1 MKSYRCGILPST
13 TDYHHQ
19 RLRRKPSLAISVLIF
34 ACILFSSIVLF
45 VSKSTT
51 SNHPNVNQD
60 DILVSEEKAAAG
72 NHHRRV
78 SGGGGTSKVVV
89 AQSDVYFHI
98 LNDDNHRNMQTSSPQ
113 RCINIS
119 IFLDE
124 YPADT
129 SWTIIDDSTTT
140 GGNAVATS
148 PTYDATMALTQQ
160 VQTICL
166 VAPGTYSFIISDDY
180 EDGICCVWGEGNY
193 TVTTS
198 STDIIDGESGDDGVQ
213 VLAAGGA
220 WKGPNETTT
229 FELLAAPAP
238 PTNMPTLQPTMMMYI
253 EPVEPVERMNV
264 TTQVNIYLTGVP
276 SNQNMTTTEQEV
288 FESLFYTVLQSRL
301 ETVDVGILEV
311 VVDAQINDPQFDA
324 ESPFDSQSDTT
335 NGGGESTKLSL
346 SVLQL
351 VTNVTLTYSDPPPEG
366 WRDWSIYLTSW
377 IESFGPTMVDIFTD
391 PKHDLYPNQDFFNTI
406 SDVSG
411 TNVVP
416 PNTDPTMSPTMAPTY
431 LRAPEYKKPLVTG
444 LAVAGVVVV
453 VLFFGGAVWW
463 KWRRVGLARTHN
475 IGNGNVQEDEEER
488 EKKKELELEE
498 EEELGSIDEDNSLP
512 QDVVVTSLPSS
523 TVPKGNSNDDVHD
536 DNDEE
541 GEDVINDDHDESD
554 EGDDDNESESE
565 ENIVTSLPMIIE
577 ETPPTAP
584 PRQESPPTLAP
595 AAPNELQDDDVVQYN
610 EIVAAVMANDPNLT
624 QVVLDNKRQ
633 IGNNDG
639 GEALWEA
646 LTTNNHVQLLS
657 LRNSNITDD
666 QMAALALALNEN
678 TSISRLSLQN
688 NMFTSEG
695 VEYLIVCLE
704 CNSTIDVVDLEG
716 NSPIDPRILDELYGI
731 LQSRGVPN
739 HSHSNKLELLLE
751 RIRGNDPNLTQLDL
765 RGMGIGQE
773 DNDAIMDALAGNA
786 YLRKV
791 DLSDNMIDDDGVSA
805 LSLALADNT
814 SITHMCLAENR
825 ITSIGAEY
833 LLCALDTND
842 TIVDVDLTGNS
853 IDAGV
858 IAELNHALKQRRT

>member
-1 MKSYRCGILPST
+1 MKSYRCGVLPST

-34 ACILFSSIVLF
+34 ACMLSSSIVLF
-45 VSKSTT
+45 FCKSTT
-51 SNHPNVNQD
+51 SNHPNANQN
-60 DILVSEEKAAAG
+60 DILVVLEKAAAG

-78 SGGGGTSKVVV
+78 SGGSTSKVVV
-89 AQSDVYFHI
+89 AQSAVHFNT

-129 SWTIIDDSTTT
+129 SWIIIDDSTT

-148 PTYDATMALTQQ
+148 PDYDATMALTQQ
-160 VQTICL
+160 VETICL
-166 VAPGTYSFIISDDY
+166 AAPGTYSFVISDDY

-198 STDIIDGESGDDGVQ
+198 STVIAGDGGDDDDVQ
-213 VLAAGGA
+213 VLAEGGA

-238 PTNMPTLQPTMMMYI
+238 PTNVPTLQPNMMYI
-253 EPVEPVERMNV
+253 EPASEERINV

-324 ESPFDSQSDTT
+324 DSPFDSSQSDS
-335 NGGGESTKLSL
+335 NGGGDTKLLS

-391 PKHDLYPNQDFFNTI
+391 PKHNLYPNQEFFNTI

-416 PNTDPTMSPTMAPTY
+416 PNTDPTMSPTLAPTY
-431 LRAPEYKKPLVTG
+431 LGAPEYKKPLVTG

-475 IGNGNVQEDEEER
+475 IGNGNDQEEDEEER
-488 EKKKELELEE
+488 EKKEEEE

-512 QDVVVTSLPSS
+512 QDVVVASLPSS
-523 TVPKGNSNDDVHD
+523 TVPKSNSNDDVHD
-536 DNDEE
+536 DDDDDDEE
-541 GEDVINDDHDESD
+541 GEDVINDDESD
-554 EGDDDNESESE
+554 EGDDDDESESV

-577 ETPPTAP
+577 ETAPPTP
-584 PRQESPPTLAP
+584 PRQESPTLAP
-595 AAPNELQDDDVVQYN
+595 PLPNELQDDDVVQYN

-624 QVVLDNKRQ
+624 QVVLDNKHQ

-678 TSISRLSLQN
+678 TSISRLSLQS

-695 VEYLIVCLE
+695 VEYLIVCLV

-716 NSPIDPRILDELYGI
+716 NSPIDPRILDELCGI

-739 HSHSNKLELLLE
+739 HSNKLELLLE

-842 TIVDVDLTGNS
+842 TIVDVDLAGNS

-858 IAELNHALKQRRT
+858 MDELNHALKQRRTVDGY

>member
-1 MKSYRCGILPST
+1 MKSYSCGVLPST

-51 SNHPNVNQD
+51 TSNHPNVNHD
-60 DILVSEEKAAAG
+60 DIQMSAEESAAG
-72 NHHRRV
+72 NHHSGV
-78 SGGGGTSKVVV
+78 SGGGTSKVFV
-89 AQSDVYFHI
+89 AQSDVHFHT

-140 GGNAVATS
+140 GNAVATS

-160 VQTICL
+160 LETICL
-166 VAPGTYSFIISDDY
+166 AAPGTYSFIISDDY

-193 TVTTS
+193 TLTTS
-198 STDIIDGESGDDGVQ
+198 STVIDGESGGDVQ

-229 FELLAAPAP
+229 FELLAAPTP
-238 PTNMPTLQPTMMMYI
+238 PTNMPTVQPTMMMYI
-253 EPVEPVERMNV
+253 EPVESVERMNV

-311 VVDAQINDPQFDA
+311 VVDTQINDPQFDA
-324 ESPFDSQSDTT
+324 ESPFDSSQSDS
-335 NGGGESTKLSL
+335 NGGGETKLS

-416 PNTDPTMSPTMAPTY
+416 PNTDPTMSPTLAPTY

-475 IGNGNVQEDEEER
+475 IGNGNVQEEEEEEER
-488 EKKKELELEE
+488 EKKNEELEE
-498 EEELGSIDEDNSLP
+498 EEELGSIDEDDSLP
-512 QDVVVTSLPSS
+512 QDVVVASLPSSS
-523 TVPKGNSNDDVHD
+523 TVPKSNSNDVVHD
-536 DNDEE
+536 DDEE
-541 GEDVINDDHDESD
+541 GEVVINDDESD
-554 EGDDDNESESE
+554 DDDESESE

-577 ETPPTAP
+577 ETPPT
-584 PRQESPPTLAP
+584 PRQESPTLAP
-595 AAPNELQDDDVVQYN
+595 PVPNELQDDDVQYN

-688 NMFTSEG
+688 NNMFTSEG

-731 LQSRGVPN
+731 LQSRGGVPN
-739 HSHSNKLELLLE
+739 HSNKLELLLE

-791 DLSDNMIDDDGVSA
+791 DLSNNMIDDDGVSA

-842 TIVDVDLTGNS
+842 TIVDVDLAGNS

>member
-1 MKSYRCGILPST
+1 
-13 TDYHHQ
+13 
-19 RLRRKPSLAISVLIF
+19 
-34 ACILFSSIVLF
+34 
-45 VSKSTT
+45 
-51 SNHPNVNQD
+51 
-60 DILVSEEKAAAG
+60 
-72 NHHRRV
+72 
-78 SGGGGTSKVVV
+78 
-89 AQSDVYFHI
+89 
-98 LNDDNHRNMQTSSPQ
+98 
-113 RCINIS
+113 
-119 IFLDE
+119 
-124 YPADT
+124 
-129 SWTIIDDSTTT
+129 
-140 GGNAVATS
+140 
-148 PTYDATMALTQQ
+148 
-160 VQTICL
+160 
-166 VAPGTYSFIISDDY
+166 
-180 EDGICCVWGEGNY
+180 
-193 TVTTS
+193 
-198 STDIIDGESGDDGVQ
+198 
-213 VLAAGGA
+213 
-220 WKGPNETTT
+220 
-229 FELLAAPAP
+229 
-238 PTNMPTLQPTMMMYI
+238 MPTVQPTMMMYI
-253 EPVEPVERMNV
+253 EPVSEQRINV

-288 FESLFYTVLQSRL
+288 FESLFYTLLQSRL

-324 ESPFDSQSDTT
+324 DSPFDSSQSDTN
-335 NGGGESTKLSL
+335 NGGGETKLLS

-391 PKHDLYPNQDFFNTI
+391 PKHKLYPNQEFFNTI

-416 PNTDPTMSPTMAPTY
+416 PNTDPTMSPTLAPTY
-431 LRAPEYKKPLVTG
+431 LGAPEYKKPLVTG

-475 IGNGNVQEDEEER
+475 IGNGNDQEEDEEER
-488 EKKKELELEE
+488 EKKEEEE

-512 QDVVVTSLPSS
+512 QDVVVASLPSS
-523 TVPKGNSNDDVHD
+523 TVPKSNSDDDVHD
-536 DNDEE
+536 DDDDEE
-541 GEDVINDDHDESD
+541 GEDDNNDDDESE
-554 EGDDDNESESE
+554 EGDDDDESESE

-577 ETPPTAP
+577 ETAPPTP
-584 PRQESPPTLAP
+584 PRQESPTLAP
-595 AAPNELQDDDVVQYN
+595 PLPNELKDDDVVQYN

-646 LTTNNHVQLLS
+646 LSTNNHVQLLS

-678 TSISRLSLQN
+678 TSISRLSLQS

-695 VEYLIVCLE
+695 VEYLIVCLV

-716 NSPIDPRILDELYGI
+716 NSPIDPRILDELCGI

-739 HSHSNKLELLLE
+739 HSNKLELLLE

-842 TIVDVDLTGNS
+842 TIVDVDLAGNS

-858 IAELNHALKQRRT
+858 MDELNHALKQRRTVDGY